1 MNFYLWTKPP
11 AADVNAWE
19 ELGNPGWNW
28 KTFQKYA
35 LRAEQYV
42 HRRTPRNRD

>member
-11 AADVNAWE
+11 AADVNTWE

-28 KTFQKYA
+28 DVFQKYS
-35 LRAEQYV
+35 LRAEQ
-42 HRRTPRNRD
+42 